1 MTNKKRILK
10 FDKMVKMKTK
20 FIFTSLVIL
29 VLSCKKDKTD
39 DSQII
44 DETNYLQVD
53 VLPMFG
59 NNVLYLDS
67 VYVTPEGYDVKFTDI
82 KFYLQDIR
90 NGANIL
96 TDAALFDYRVRGTT
110 LFQLGGIH
118 TDFTDLQANVG
129 VDTSLN
135 HDDPSAFPNSSWLN
149 IANAN
154 DMHWGWNP
162 GYIFIKIE
170 AKADTIADANP
181 LFDHNIVFHI
191 GTDAYLESISFT
203 NCQWIQLGDGAY
215 NLPIKLDMLQ
225 FLTGNS
231 NPIDLMTEYSSH
243 SAAGQEAL
251 TAKVAL
257 NFKNAL
263 SLY

>member
-1 MTNKKRILK
+1 
-10 FDKMVKMKTK
+10 MVKMRKALL
-20 FIFTSLVIL
+20 FAGLVAL
-29 VLSCKKDKTD
+29 VLSCKKDKTNNNETV
-39 DSQII
+39 DS
-44 DETNYLQVD
+44 TPSLQVD
-53 VLPMFG
+53 VLPMYG
-59 NNVLYLDS
+59 NDVLYLDS
-67 VYVTPEGYDVKFTDI
+67 VYITPEGYDVKFTDI

-90 NGANIL
+90 NGANQL
-96 TDAALFDYRVRGTT
+96 FDAALFDYRARGTS
-110 LFQLGGIH
+110 LLQVAGSY
-118 TDFTDLQANVG
+118 TDFSALQANVG

-162 GYIFIKIE
+162 GYIFLKIE
-170 AKADTIADANP
+170 AKADTIADANI

-191 GTDAYLESISFT
+191 GLDANLQSISFT
-203 NCQWIQLGDGAY
+203 NCQWIAVGNGAY
-215 NLPIKLDMLQ
+215 NLPVKLDMLQ

-243 SAAGQEAL
+243 SAAGQELL
-251 TAKVAL
+251 TSKVAL